1 MLYTGISK
9 TVYNFS
15 SVLIIGYN
23 MKLAG
28 ITGSIGCGK
37 TTLAKIAKGLGFA
50 VYDVDGW
57 VRKIYCNKNF
67 LRELEK
73 CFPDSVKNGIADKRH
88 LRNLVFADNKK
99 LKQLENLIHPFLDSK
114 IRALV
119 TKRAKKNDI
128 CFIDA
133 ALLFEKGWDR
143 YCDIVILADVDYEI
157 QKKRVMKRDGV
168 TEEDFDKINNI
179 QLNSGRKKMLSDI
192 VIDTDKPLNKLKV
205 EMIAVI
211 KGLEEG

>member
-1 MLYTGISK
+1 
-9 TVYNFS
+9 
-15 SVLIIGYN
+15 

-57 VRKIYCNKNF
+57 VRKIYYNKVF
-67 LRELEK
+67 LNELK
-73 CFPDSVKNGIADKRH
+73 KVFPESVKNGTADKKY
-88 LRNLVFADNKK
+88 LRKLVFADNKK
-99 LKQLENLIHPFLDSK
+99 LKQLENLIHPFLDKK
-114 IRALV
+114 IRELV
-119 TKRAKKNDI
+119 TQRAKKNDI

-133 ALLFEKGWDR
+133 ALLFEKGWNK

-157 QKKRVMKRDGV
+157 QKQRVMKRDGIS
-168 TEEDFDKINNI
+168 EEDFDKINNV
-179 QLNSGRKKMLSDI
+179 QLDSDRKKALSDI
-192 VIDTDKPLNKLKV
+192 IIDTDKPLNILKV
-205 EMIAVI
+205 EMISII